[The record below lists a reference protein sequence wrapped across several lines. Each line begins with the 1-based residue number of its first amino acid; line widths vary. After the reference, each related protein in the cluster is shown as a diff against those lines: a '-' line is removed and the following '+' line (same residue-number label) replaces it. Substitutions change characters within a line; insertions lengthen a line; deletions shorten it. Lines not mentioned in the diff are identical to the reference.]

1 MFDTA
6 TVILFLIILA
16 IGMIILRYL
25 CSFAFGLFCYNPHKP
40 AEEQPSQEREIT
52 RVVTPENMM
61 HVSNHRIIRV
71 TVTDDYDTHDINNQK
86 TLPIAHL
93 V

>member
-6 TVILFLIILA
+6 TVILFLITLA

-25 CSFAFGLFCYNPHKP
+25 CSFAFGLFCYNPPKP
-40 AEEQPSQEREIT
+40 TEEREIT
-52 RVVTPENMM
+52 PVVTPENII
-61 HVSNHRIIRV
+61 HVSEHRIIRV
-71 TVTDDYDTHDINNQK
+71 THDTPTNQK
-86 TLPIAHL
+86 ILPIAIM

>member
-6 TVILFLIILA
+6 TVILFLITLA

-25 CSFAFGLFCYNPHKP
+25 CSFAFGLFCYNPPKP
-40 AEEQPSQEREIT
+40 TEEREIIP
-52 RVVTPENMM
+52 VVTPENII
-61 HVSNHRIIRV
+61 HVSKHRIIRV
-71 TVTDDYDTHDINNQK
+71 TVTDDSPDINNQK
-86 TLPIAHL
+86 TIPIATM